1 MKHLF
6 IIVVAFLCVGCTNS
20 QKSNIKKSELIEDYD
35 LFRSI
40 YEKANSGL
48 YKYYSKAT
56 IDSLFVS
63 NRALITDETTY
74 REFYNIVWNVV
85 DFTGSCHN
93 SLSYPDSLDTEI
105 SKQKI
110 FFPLP
115 LKYIDGKIYTTI
127 KNKDIPLG
135 SEIFEVNGIDAKQ
148 FAATVCRYAS
158 TDGKNTTG
166 KYSYIET
173 DWLPFYIYL
182 AYGEQSSFTVKYKT
196 QDNTVKQ
203 ITLKPVNYKEFK
215 LNYNNR
221 LSAKFESQNSQ
232 EYSYQY
238 VDNIKTGLLTVN
250 TFALGGPKSEGHKK
264 YAAFLDSV
272 FSNLKLKNIHNL
284 IVDIRQNGGGN
295 DPNDLLLYSYL
306 TQRDFKENVSAFTIF
321 NDVPFKNHFIEEEKG
336 EISDLEKELKEE
348 HNILIDGKYYQ
359 NPKFNPLWKPNKN
372 AFKGKIYL
380 LISPSVASAGSLF
393 ASLVKSDKETT
404 VIGQETLGGYY
415 GHTGHIP
422 VSYKLPNTKLILGF
436 SIVNLE
442 QDVEK
447 LADEGSADGVKPDY
461 DIEPTLQ
468 QFIKGEDAVLEFTK
482 KLISATN

>member
-6 IIVVAFLCVGCTNS
+6 FIALIFICIGC
-20 QKSNIKKSELIEDYD
+20 QESNTYKKSELTEDYD
-35 LFRSI
+35 LFQSI

-48 YKYYSKAT
+48 YKYHTKAT
-56 IDSLFVS
+56 IDSLFLS
-63 NRALITDETTY
+63 NKSLITDKTTY
-74 REFYNIVWNVV
+74 REFYNILWNVI

-93 SLSYPDSLDTEI
+93 TLSYPDSLDKEI

-115 LKYIDGKIYTTI
+115 LKYLGGKLYTNI
-127 KNKDIPLG
+127 KNEKIPLG
-135 SEIFEVNGIDAKQ
+135 SELLTINGIDAKK
-148 FAATVCRYAS
+148 FANTVSRYVS

-182 AYGEQSSFTVKYKT
+182 AFGEQSSFTIKYKSI
-196 QDNTVKQ
+196 NNVVKQ
-203 ITLKPVNYKEFK
+203 TTLKPVNYKEFK
-215 LNYNNR
+215 LNYSNCI
-221 LSAKFESQNSQ
+221 SAKFEGQNNSD
-232 EYSYQY
+232 YSYEFIDSIQ
-238 VDNIKTGLLTVN
+238 TGLLTVN
-250 TFALGGPKSEGHKK
+250 TFALGSPKSEGHKK

-272 FSNLKLKNIHNL
+272 FLSARSQNVANL
-284 IVDIRQNGGGN
+284 IVDVRQNGGGN

-306 TQRDFKENVSAFTIF
+306 TQRDFKENKTAFTIF
-321 NDVPFKNHFIEEEKG
+321 NDVPFKKYFVEEEKG

-348 HNILIDGKYYQ
+348 HNVLVDGKYYQ
-359 NPKFNPLWKPNKN
+359 SPKFNMLWKPNKN
-372 AFKGKIYL
+372 AFRGKIYL

-422 VSYKLPNTKLILGF
+422 VSYKLPNTKLTLRF

-442 QDVEK
+442 QDVQK
-447 LADEGSADGVKPDY
+447 LPDEGLTDGVKPDY
-461 DIEPTLQ
+461 EIEPT
-468 QFIKGEDAVLEFTK
+468 IKQIINGNDTVLEFTK
-482 KLISATN
+482 KLIIATN

>member
-6 IIVVAFLCVGCTNS
+6 FIALISLCIGC
-20 QKSNIKKSELIEDYD
+20 QESNTYKKTELTEDYD
-35 LFRSI
+35 LFHAI

-48 YKYYSKAT
+48 YKYHTKAT

-63 NRALITDETTY
+63 NRALITDKTSY

-115 LKYIDGKIYTTI
+115 LKFLNNKTYTNI
-127 KNKDIPLG
+127 NNGQIPLG
-135 SEIFEVNGIDAKQ
+135 SELLTINGIDVQKY
-148 FAATVCRYAS
+148 AAAISRYAS

-182 AYGEQSSFTVKYKT
+182 AYGEQSSFNVKYKSL
-196 QDNTVKQ
+196 NNAVKQ
-203 ITLKPVNYKEFK
+203 VTLKPVTYKEFK
-215 LNYNNR
+215 VNYNNR
-221 LSAKFESQNSQ
+221 YSAKFEQNNDQ
-232 EYSYQY
+232 DYSYKFINDIQ
-238 VDNIKTGLLTVN
+238 TGLLTVN

-272 FSNLKLKNIHNL
+272 FSDLKVKNIHNL
-284 IVDIRQNGGGN
+284 IVDVRQNGGGN

-306 TQRDFKENVSAFTIF
+306 TQRNFKENKSAFTIF
-321 NDVPFKNHFIEEEKG
+321 NNVPFKNHFIEEEKG

-359 NPKFNPLWKPNKN
+359 NQKFNPLWKPNKN
-372 AFKGKIYL
+372 AFTGKIYL

-393 ASLVKSDKETT
+393 ASLVKSDKQTT
-404 VIGQETLGGYY
+404 VIGKETLGGYY

-422 VSYKLPNTKLILGF
+422 VSYKLPNTKLILQF

-447 LADEGSADGVKPDY
+447 LPDESSADGVKPDY
-461 DIEPTLQ
+461 DIEPTIQ

-482 KLISATN
+482 KLIIATN